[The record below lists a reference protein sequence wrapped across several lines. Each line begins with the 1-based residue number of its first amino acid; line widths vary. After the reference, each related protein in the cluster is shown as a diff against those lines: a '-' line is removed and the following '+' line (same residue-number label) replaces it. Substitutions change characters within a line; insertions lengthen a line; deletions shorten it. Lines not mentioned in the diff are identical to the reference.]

1 MLAACSN
8 PSSVMRQQLA
18 FEQQESKAAGRAG
31 GRLLL
36 GSRSAS
42 SSRDNVAAR
51 GQKHAVSKPR
61 KGWMALF

>member
-18 FEQQESKAAGRAG
+18 FEQQEIKAAGRTG
-31 GRLLL
+31 GQRLL
-36 GSRSAS
+36 GSRGAS
-42 SSRDNVAAR
+42 SRRDGLLAR
-51 GQKHAVSKPR
+51 GHKYAVSKPR